1 MARRGDAM
9 EDVLIHE
16 NDATRLRA
24 DEDAGAGAGVE
35 EERLGVESGGPV
47 TWVEIDHGGYE

>member
-1 MARRGDAM
+1 M